1 MNKIESE
8 SNTVIVSLFFF
19 ILLLVASLFSI
30 RQYELARKAEQE
42 SARNHNNY
50 LAKQDSVRI
59 LSSSFGGV
67 LAEKSALKLKYD
79 ELSQENK
86 DLIDRLELAKNKK
99 PSVIIQTEIVYR
111 DTGISVPTS
120 TIVRDSMKLL
130 VFEHQP
136 KLPGKNFLSLSGQI
150 PYRIV
155 TDSSLNPDG
164 SYQLNFRLVSQP
176 VALNFEQKIDLVTG
190 LYTDPK
196 TGRVYVRATTDFPG
210 ISFSELQALEM
221 MDDSA
226 TRQALKKARK
236 KFGIGFNFGWSIAA
250 GTNGYVMGP
259 GVTVGLTYTP
269 TFLQFGR

>member
-1 MNKIESE
+1 MNKIESG
-8 SNTVIVSLFFF
+8 SNTVVVSLFFF
-19 ILLLVASLFSI
+19 ILLLLAGLFLL
-30 RQYELARKAEQE
+30 RQYELTQEAEQE
-42 SARNHNNY
+42 AARNYNNY

-59 LSSSFGGV
+59 LSSSFGSV

-79 ELSQENK
+79 ELSQDNK
-86 DLIDRLELAKNKK
+86 DLIDRLELANNKK
-99 PSVIIQTEIVYR
+99 PSVIIQTEVVYR

-120 TIVRDSMKLL
+120 TIIRDSTKQL
-130 VFEHQP
+130 VFKHQP
-136 KLPGKNFLSLSGQI
+136 KLPGNNFLSLTGQI

-155 TDSSLNPDG
+155 TDSVLNPDG

-176 VALNFEQKIDLVTG
+176 VVLNFEQKIDLVTG

-210 ISFSELQALEM
+210 ISFSDLQALEM
-221 MDDSA
+221 IDDSA

-236 KFGIGFNFGWSIAA
+236 KFGVGINFGWSIAA
-250 GTNGYVMGP
+250 GRSGYIMGP
-259 GVTVGLTYTP
+259 GITVGLTYTP